1 MWRDVRDVLLFG
13 LVAPFAY
20 AGVAVMCGVAGLIVA
35 APLAFAVMLMSEGR
49 LLATTPFL
57 CLEAAIL
64 WGARTVLRWID
75 RRHPPDDSNGWYEV

>member
-20 AGVAVMCGVAGLIVA
+20 AGAAVMCGVAGLIVA
-35 APLAFAVMLMSEGR
+35 APLALAGMFMSEGR
-49 LLATTPFL
+49 LLATIPFL

-64 WGARTVLRWID
+64 WGARMVLRWLS
-75 RRHPPDDSNGWYEV
+75 RRQPPDDPNGWYEV